1 MDIKIRESADHDLPF
16 IQSSFEKLHDH
27 VVSLDPIKRIRKMP
41 GYMDVYFA
49 KFLETMRNNE
59 GKIYIAEFEGKPIGY
74 VAGFVAD
81 KQSEENLLEV
91 IPSQLGIIKNVY
103 LEEEYR
109 GKNIGAQLMNT
120 IEKYLIDKNCDAIW
134 VDTNGFN
141 SRALQLY
148 KFMGFSEREVGLMKK
163 IK

>member
-1 MDIKIRESADHDLPF
+1 MEIKIRESGDHDLPF
-16 IQSSFEKLHDH
+16 IKSSFEKLHDH
-27 VVSLDPIKRIRKMP
+27 VVSIDPIKRIRKMP
-41 GYMDVYFA
+41 GYVDVYFS
-49 KFLETMRNNE
+49 KFLKTMKNNE

-91 IPSQLGIIKNVY
+91 IPSQLGIIKNIY

-109 GKNIGAQLMNT
+109 GKNIGAQL
-120 IEKYLIDKNCDAIW
+120 IKIVEKYLIDKKCDAIW
-134 VDTNGFN
+134 IDTNGFN

-148 KFMGFSEREVGLMKK
+148 KSMGFVEREVGLLKK
-163 IK
+163 I